1 MKKNY
6 ILSFAIAMLIS
17 VQAFAQVDV
26 TIRVDMAG
34 QSVSANGIHVVGTI
48 NGWTPD
54 ATMLTQEGATS
65 IYAVTIQLNQGW
77 HRYKFL
83 NGNAWGTEEQAGYPC
98 APSNG
103 DRFLYINNSGMA
115 VVLEPV
121 PFNGC
126 NASGTSFEVT
136 LNVDMSSEGTIAA
149 GNVHVAGWL
158 TDWNAE
164 VLSLPN
170 ASGDIHSGV
179 LRLPTPSDY
188 PIELEYKYLSA
199 SGWGNDETPGPEATC
214 ATVTGTNRLVTVN
227 SSGENLLDVFNA
239 CNYST
244 LNTKDF
250 NVNSLNLLYNQ
261 LDRSVKL
268 LSDGFNSKISEV
280 QIFDVT
286 GKSIKTIQE
295 IISIKDTV
303 IDFQNLTNGLYFVR
317 ISSEGKQ
324 LVKKVMVH

>member
-1 MKKNY
+1 MKNNY
-6 ILSFAIAMLIS
+6 ILSFAVAMLIS

-34 QSVSANGIHVVGTI
+34 QSVSANGVHVVGTI

-103 DRFLYINNSGMA
+103 DRFLYINNSGAA

-136 LNVDMSSEGTIAA
+136 LNVDMSSEGTIAP

-170 ASGDIHSGV
+170 VSGDIHSGI

-227 SSGENLLDVFNA
+227 SSGEHLLDVFNA

-244 LNTKDF
+244 LSTEVFDANA
-250 NVNSLNLLYNQ
+250 LNLLYSQ
-261 LDRSVKL
+261 SDRTVKIL
-268 LSDGFNSKISEV
+268 NDGFIDSAS
-280 QIFDVT
+280 QIQVFDVT
-286 GKSIKTIQE
+286 GKSIKTLNHN
-295 IISIKDTV
+295 TV
-303 IDFQNLTNGLYFVR
+303 IDFQNHTNGLYFVR
-317 ISSEGKQ
+317 ITSGDKQ
-324 LVKKVMVH
+324 AVKKVMVY